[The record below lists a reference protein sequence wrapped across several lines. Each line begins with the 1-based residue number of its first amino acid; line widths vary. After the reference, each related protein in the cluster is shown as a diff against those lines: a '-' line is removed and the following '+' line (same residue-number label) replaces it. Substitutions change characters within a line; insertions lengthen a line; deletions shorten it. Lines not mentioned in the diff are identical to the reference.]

1 MREENKIITII
12 KNFIC
17 HFKKKNEE
25 KAKKESN
32 KLKRQMCLSAQMSKV
47 CSRDCESCA
56 WNVW

>member
-12 KNFIC
+12 ENFIS

-25 KAKKESN
+25 KAKMESD
-32 KLKRQMCLSAQMSKV
+32 KLKRQMCLNAQISKV
-47 CSRDCESCA
+47 CSSNCKSCA